1 MDQGTSL
8 WLLIP
13 VEPCDLEDGEKNIRW
28 SCESLGWNLRPKFLC
43 IEITTADGSL
53 GTQTMSL
60 PMGVLYPLAAC

>member
-13 VEPCDLEDGEKNIRW
+13 VERCDLEDGEKNIRW
-28 SCESLGWNLRPKFLC
+28 SFESLGWNLRPKFLC

-53 GTQTMSL
+53 GTRTTSL
-60 PMGVLYPLAAC
+60 PMEVLYPLAAC